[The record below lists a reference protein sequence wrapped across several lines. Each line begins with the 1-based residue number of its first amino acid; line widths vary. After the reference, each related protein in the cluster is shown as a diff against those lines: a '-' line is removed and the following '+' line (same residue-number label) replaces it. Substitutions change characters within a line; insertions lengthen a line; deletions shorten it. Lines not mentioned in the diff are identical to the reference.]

1 MGSEKHNVS
10 LIIPVRNGMD
20 FLKDSIPLFL
30 TQEKVDNLEIILID
44 SESSDGL
51 KEFIDSINDQRIK
64 LIPVKLDDFNHGL
77 TRNLGI
83 QYAKFDVIVF
93 TVQDAKPISSVWL
106 YNLISPL
113 VYLKLDG
120 VCGQQIVPKNK
131 LKNPVEWF
139 RPISKPELRLV
150 EMNPKEYLKLS
161 PLEKKKI
168 TSWDNVNACYSKES
182 LATLPFAELN
192 FGEDAFWADLALK
205 NGFKIGFT
213 GLSQVEHYHHY
224 DVLNEIVRR
233 VIAEHLINKKVYDID
248 PLKFQISLSKTISI
262 VKSIFLT
269 ELNLF
274 EKIYWLKYNS
284 RIYLANLRAYKIWM
298 SFNSISE
305 AEDFVNIKI
314 PQSNKNVR

>member
-1 MGSEKHNVS
+1 MGKHKNNVS
-10 LIIPVRNGMD
+10 LIIPVRNGMH

-30 TQEKVDNLEIILID
+30 TQDKVDNLEIILID

-51 KEFIDSINDQRIK
+51 KEFIASINDQRIK
-64 LIPVKLDDFNHGL
+64 LISVKLDDFNHGL

-93 TVQDAKPISSVWL
+93 TVQDAKPISQVWL
-106 YNLISPL
+106 YNLINPL
-113 VYLKLDG
+113 VYFKLDA

-139 RPISKPELRLV
+139 RPISKPDLRLV
-150 EMNPKEYLKLS
+150 ELNPKEYLKLS
-161 PLEKKKI
+161 PLERKKI

-182 LATLPFAELN
+182 LTTLPFAELN

-213 GLSQVEHYHHY
+213 GHSQVEHYHHY

-233 VIAEHLINKKVYDID
+233 VIAEHLINKKVYDLD
-248 PLKFQISLSKTISI
+248 PLKFQISLRKTISI

-274 EKIYWLKYNS
+274 EKFYWLKYNS
-284 RIYLANLRAYKIWM
+284 RMYLANLRAHKIWM